1 MQLPYSEELNIGYL
15 SRLFD
20 NTTNCY
26 KFFWFLAI
34 LRKLD
39 GETNR
44 FSFDEL
50 INEMVADAWYMVTE
64 YHLRLGPL
72 GITDNL
78 EETVKYIHAECGF
91 PSSEKR
97 EKLIEFL
104 LSTDDKNIRKYK
116 SDLTLNVPYR
126 LQVPFYD
133 EIVIE
138 RNMWNG
144 SKKNLTDVI
153 NRQRRLMYYFSS
165 ISGLSTVIEIDA
177 LWAEYL
183 FKHKDILKGW
193 TQLKLIQYLQNKNP
207 SVPGIAD
214 KIEAPVARDIERVRK
229 YWKLIIQVDPSIRDI
244 YGDVLL
250 NDVTI
255 SVDHFVPWQYVAHDE
270 LWNLHPTT
278 RSINSSKSNSLPSWK
293 KYFEPLG
300 ELEYRAY
307 RMQSE
312 YALIAQE
319 FNKIAPYHLN
329 NQEIR
334 NKLYADGLDRNSFI
348 GRLEHVI
355 KPVYES
361 AQILGFR
368 EWIYDGPEVPEKQAT
383 AKVTS

>member
-1 MQLPYSEELNIGYL
+1 MSETFLPYSEELNIGYL

-26 KFFWFLAI
+26 KFFWFQAI
-34 LRKLD
+34 LRKVD
-39 GETNR
+39 ETHHR

-50 INEMVADAWYMVTE
+50 INEMIADAWYMVTE

-78 EETVKYIHAECGF
+78 EEVVKYIHENYGF
-91 PSSEKR
+91 MSSEKR
-97 EKLIEFL
+97 EKIIAFL
-104 LSTDDKNIRKYK
+104 QSTDDKRIAKYK

-126 LQVPFYD
+126 LQAPFYD
-133 EIVIE
+133 EIVVE

-144 SKKNLTDVI
+144 SKQNLTEEI
-153 NRQRRLMYYFSS
+153 NRQKRLIYYFAYV
-165 ISGLSTVIEIDA
+165 SGLKTEIEVDG
-177 LWAEYL
+177 LWAAYL
-183 FKHKDILKGW
+183 TRHKEILKGW

-214 KIEAPVARDIERVRK
+214 KIEAPAARDIERVRK
-229 YWKLIIQVDPSIRDI
+229 YWRLIIQIDPSLKDI
-244 YGDVLL
+244 YGAVLL
-250 NDVTI
+250 AEETI

-278 RSINSSKSNSLPSWK
+278 KAINSSKSNSLPSWK
-293 KYFEPLG
+293 MYFHPLAD
-300 ELEYRAY
+300 LEYRAY
-307 RMQSE
+307 ELR
-312 YALIAQE
+312 AQNEVVLHE

-329 NQEIR
+329 NREI
-334 NKLYADGLDRNSFI
+334 KEQLYTDGLDKSTFV

-361 AQILGFR
+361 AQTLGFK
-368 EWIYDGPEVPEKQAT
+368 EWVYDGSHHIQ
-383 AKVTS
+383 

>member
-26 KFFWFLAI
+26 KFFWFQAI

-39 GETNR
+39 GTHNR
-44 FSFDEL
+44 FTFDEL
-50 INEMVADAWYMVTE
+50 INEMIADAWYMVTE

-78 EETVKYIHAECGF
+78 EEVVKYIHENYGF
-91 PSSEKR
+91 MSSEKR
-97 EKLIEFL
+97 EKILLFL
-104 LSTDDKNIRKYK
+104 QSTEDKRIAKYK

-133 EIVIE
+133 EITIE
-138 RNMWNG
+138 RSLWHG
-144 SKKNLTDVI
+144 PKQNLTDEI
-153 NRQRRLMYYFSS
+153 NRQRRLMYYFGLV
-165 ISGLSTVIEIDA
+165 SGIGTIIEVDA
-177 LWAEYL
+177 HWAEYL
-183 FKHKDILKGW
+183 SVHKEILKAW

-229 YWKLIIQVDPSIRDI
+229 YWKLIIQIDPSLKDI
-244 YGDVLL
+244 YGDIALV
-250 NDVTI
+250 NEAI

-278 RSINSSKSNSLPSWK
+278 KSINSSKSNSLPSWTM
-293 KYFEPLG
+293 YFDPLG
-300 ELEYRAY
+300 EMEYRAY
-307 RMQSE
+307 K
-312 YALIAQE
+312 LKAQNELVAHE
-319 FNKIAPYHLN
+319 FDRIAPYHLN

-334 NKLYADGLDRNSFI
+334 NQLYAEGLDRSSFI

-355 KPVYES
+355 RPVYES
-361 AQILGFR
+361 AQMLGFK
-368 EWIYDGPEVPEKQAT
+368 EWKYDECNNI
-383 AKVTS
+383 